1 MKKFW
6 KKHRQNNQ
14 GLTLIEMVI
23 TVAIIGIVSVV
34 VLSIV
39 STGANFYRG
48 MSGRTKSQMDLQEL
62 MDDVEN
68 IIMNAD
74 DSISLSTG
82 ENGAVVLTVV
92 NRYDSSGYTD
102 TLEWIPSEKKIYHTR
117 VTIGTEEVYKDV
129 ARSAIAENVVDF
141 SIDMKHTEKNRTV
154 EFQATVNNRGKEDSA
169 SCTVHL
175 RNAVEIK
182 EVWKLCIGGILNEDQ
197 T

>member
-74 DSISLSTG
+74 DCISLSTG

-102 TLEWIPSEKKIYHTR
+102 TLE
-117 VTIGTEEVYKDV
+117 
-129 ARSAIAENVVDF
+129 
-141 SIDMKHTEKNRTV
+141 
-154 EFQATVNNRGKEDSA
+154 
-169 SCTVHL
+169 
-175 RNAVEIK
+175 
-182 EVWKLCIGGILNEDQ
+182 
-197 T
+197 

>member
-117 VTIGTEEVYKDV
+117 VTIGTEEMYKDV

-175 RNAVEIK
+175 RNEVEIK
-182 EVWKLCIGGILNEDQ
+182 
-197 T
+197 

>member
-1 MKKFW
+1 
-6 KKHRQNNQ
+6 
-14 GLTLIEMVI
+14 
-23 TVAIIGIVSVV
+23 
-34 VLSIV
+34 
-39 STGANFYRG
+39 
-48 MSGRTKSQMDLQEL
+48 MDLQEL

-74 DSISLSTG
+74 DCISLSTG

-141 SIDMKHTEKNRTV
+141 SIDMKHTKKTEP
-154 EFQATVNNRGKEDSA
+154 
-169 SCTVHL
+169 
-175 RNAVEIK
+175 
-182 EVWKLCIGGILNEDQ
+182 
-197 T
+197 